1 MKQFEIKLPLI
12 NDIKEFV
19 NIMSRHPYAVEAV
32 SGRYKV
38 DAKSIMGLFSLDL
51 SKPIKINAYTDD
63 NSLRS
68 ELRQYIVA

>member
-1 MKQFEIKLPLI
+1 MKTVQITLKSI
-12 NDIKEFV
+12 QDIRTFV
-19 NIMSRHPYAVEAV
+19 NEVTLLDYDVDLEQ
-32 SGRYKV
+32 GRYKV

-63 NSLRS
+63 NSLQS